1 MQSWQSGS
9 GSTPSLTTC
18 SCKDCMNLYD
28 GKYCTK
34 WRDVVPEEVQA
45 HGCEEIDQF
54 PPF

>member
-1 MQSWQSGS
+1 MQQKQSGS
-9 GSTPSLTTC
+9 ASMPSLRT

-34 WRDVVPEEVQA
+34 WRDIVPEEFQA
-45 HGCEEIDQF
+45 NGCEEIDQY

>member
-1 MQSWQSGS
+1 MQQLPNKSGL
-9 GSTPSLTTC
+9 TPFSRT

-34 WRDVVPEEVQA
+34 WRDVVPEEVQP
-45 HGCEEIDQF
+45 HGCEEIDQY